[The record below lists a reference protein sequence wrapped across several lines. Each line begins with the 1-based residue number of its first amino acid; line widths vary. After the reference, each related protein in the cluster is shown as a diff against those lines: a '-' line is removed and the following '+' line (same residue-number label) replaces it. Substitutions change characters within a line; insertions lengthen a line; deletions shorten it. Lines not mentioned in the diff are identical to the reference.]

1 MVAKTDSEEATMLS
15 RAMAE
20 SMTPQSAARTALQLQ
35 QEADDA
41 ALARQLQNGSALDG
55 DKDKEE
61 LIDLESDDDDAPG
74 SPMSVGRSSGADA
87 GGSSDAVP
95 PPAPVVPAVADT
107 AAGCI
112 IVLKR
117 GQTSFLQSKCVSIEA
132 LEIGQGH
139 AHAGGCCTCWS
150 WRGYRGSGC
159 GCAC

>member
-1 MVAKTDSEEATMLS
+1 
-15 RAMAE
+15 MAE
-20 SMTPQSAARTALQLQ
+20 SMTPQPAARTALQLQ

-61 LIDLESDDDDAPG
+61 LIDLESEDDAPG
-74 SPMSVGRSSGADA
+74 SPMSVGGADA

-95 PPAPVVPAVADT
+95 PPAPVVPAVPDT

-117 GQTSFLQSKCVSIEA
+117 GTPHCPHYVPLCEFQPPTPEEKRSGMRGQARRPARAARRPPRPRRPCVASF
-132 LEIGQGH
+132 H
-139 AHAGGCCTCWS
+139 
-150 WRGYRGSGC
+150 
-159 GCAC
+159 